1 MSAKLINI
9 SDPDQKLYRVFPL
22 LRALDLFENQQNAVV
37 RPKLWDDPYENL
49 FLKAK
54 VFDGPD
60 EIDITEIQR
69 SWYGQCWTT
78 IPESDAMWRIYSPSK
93 DGVRVSTTVRKLAAS
108 FFDVHDRSASLSY
121 FLGKVDYAPSD
132 EITSRFGAMKL
143 SDAFFGGQNDKT
155 AVTLLLKRD
164 EFAHEHEVRLLYC
177 DVEKKH
183 LADDFVSMPFDAN
196 NVVDDI
202 MFDPRLDIRIVAAL
216 SDIFSAQGFTKDV
229 SRSKLYESP
238 QIVVSL

>member
-9 SDPDQKLYRVFPL
+9 PDPDQKLYRVFPL

-49 FLKAK
+49 SLKAK

-60 EIDITEIQR
+60 EIDITEDQR

-108 FFDVHDRSASLSY
+108 FFDVCDKSASLSY

-132 EITSRFGAMKL
+132 EITSVGR
-143 SDAFFGGQNDKT
+143 T
-155 AVTLLLKRD
+155 IR
-164 EFAHEHEVRLLYC
+164 RLGLC
-177 DVEKKH
+177 
-183 LADDFVSMPFDAN
+183 F
-196 NVVDDI
+196 
-202 MFDPRLDIRIVAAL
+202 
-216 SDIFSAQGFTKDV
+216 
-229 SRSKLYESP
+229 
-238 QIVVSL
+238 